1 MQIGHF
7 FAYIFIVVGVLTM
20 VFAGGCTIILAL
32 MGVAGAPFFLMGI
45 VVFLFGC
52 FLYWVGKNLIEQ
64 DDKPE

>member
-1 MQIGHF
+1 
-7 FAYIFIVVGVLTM
+7 M